1 MGWEGYLSLCL
12 PDYFL
17 FESFPPSGSSHSDA
31 NAFAWV
37 RRIEQGQEST
47 GRGWICCFWHQC

>member
-1 MGWEGYLSLCL
+1 MGWEEYLSLCL

-17 FESFPPSGSSHSDA
+17 FESFLPSGSSHSDV

-37 RRIEQGQEST
+37 RIEQGQESR
-47 GRGWICCFWHQC
+47 GRGWICYFWHQC